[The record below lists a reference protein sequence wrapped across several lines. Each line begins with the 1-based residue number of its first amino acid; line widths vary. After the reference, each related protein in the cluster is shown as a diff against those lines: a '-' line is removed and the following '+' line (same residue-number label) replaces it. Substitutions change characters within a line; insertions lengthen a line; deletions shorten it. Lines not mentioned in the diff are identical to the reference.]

1 MFLIK
6 TEHISERVI
15 KVCFSFTNMRTEQDK
30 VIYNTL
36 YLIILEISCQNG
48 DQRKYNC
55 EKYWKT
61 FKHFLTFKLY
71 SIFQKL
77 LVYGFISR
85 FSMIDENITKLLHV
99 LSVLFCEGKLT
110 PTQRA
115 TCPGHGARTTSLAVT
130 SASGATRIMKR
141 GPPKTEP

>member
-1 MFLIK
+1 MFHIK

-115 TCPGHGARTTSLAVT
+115 TCPGHGAQIATPESNSLSDFCSVYD
-130 SASGATRIMKR
+130 R
-141 GPPKTEP
+141 

>member
-1 MFLIK
+1 MITL
-6 TEHISERVI
+6 I

-36 YLIILEISCQNG
+36 YLIILEIICQNG

-61 FKHFLTFKLY
+61 FKHFLTFKLD

-77 LVYGFISR
+77 LVYGFIR
-85 FSMIDENITKLLHV
+85 CFSMIDENIKKLLHV
-99 LSVLFCEGKLT
+99 LSVLFCEGKLA

-115 TCPGHGARTTSLAVT
+115 TCPGTGQVAR
-130 SASGATRIMKR
+130 
-141 GPPKTEP
+141 